1 MMLIIDNVARFILRY
16 LVFFLQN
23 IGVGTVYI
31 NLGDEGVVHAINET
45 KTSVV
50 ITSQN
55 LLTRVQKLL
64 PKVRSRHYFLT
75 QLKYMLDH
83 YYYCFIIRIQA
94 SSLYLCFQFQLPN
107 VRHIVY
113 FEDQLMSPPS
123 HITNERNTDS
133 QENVEFHSFTS
144 LLNKVTNLIY

>member
-1 MMLIIDNVARFILRY
+1 M
-16 LVFFLQN
+16 
-23 IGVGTVYI
+23 GTVYI
-31 NLGDEGVVHAINET
+31 NLGDEGVIHAINET

-64 PKVRSRHYFLT
+64 PKVRSRHYFRT
-75 QLKYMLDH
+75 RLKYVLDN
-83 YYYCFIIRIQA
+83 YITIVFIIRIQA
-94 SSLYLCFQFQLPN
+94 NSLYLCFQFQLPN

-123 HITNERNTDS
+123 NIKDDRNTDL
-133 QENVEFHSFTS
+133 QENVEFHSFKS